1 MDFLAKTISQKIGAS
16 PSYIKDQLIKREE
29 LNSTG
34 IGKIAI
40 PHMMEQADS
49 HTFSVLIISDKPIK
63 WKNGE
68 KIQIMYSLIVGN
80 SEEDLKLYYKKLGR
94 FLGEETLVEEAIKSK
109 NMLEFC
115 EIFMKG

>member
-1 MDFLAKTISQKIGAS
+1 
-16 PSYIKDQLIKREE
+16 
-29 LNSTG
+29 
-34 IGKIAI
+34 
-40 PHMMEQADS
+40 MMEQADS
-49 HTFSVLIISDKPIK
+49 HTFSVIIISDKPIK

-80 SEEDLKLYYKKLGR
+80 SEEGLKLYYKKLGR
-94 FLGEETLVEEAIKSK
+94 FLGEEKLVDEAIQSK